1 MDILAKC
8 LFFFFSTW
16 TWQVHFNQKLRLSLP
31 VLNSFSVTTPYNLL
45 LNFPETRST
54 TNTYKHIF
62 LLILLHLSFSTVS
75 CILVALH
82 ITYRAEESNSI
93 RPFNFI
99 ADTLAVTILL
109 AVEKK
114 GGRWGGRWKREPVF
128 FISLNLEKEIRG
140 SLGHQISRASGSP
153 QTNFAFVCQKGSSV

>member
-1 MDILAKC
+1 M
-8 LFFFFSTW
+8 
-16 TWQVHFNQKLRLSLP
+16 
-31 VLNSFSVTTPYNLL
+31 
-45 LNFPETRST
+45 
-54 TNTYKHIF
+54 NTYKHTF

-82 ITYRAEESNSI
+82 ITYQAEESNSI

-114 GGRWGGRWKREPVF
+114 KVEDGEAVGK
-128 FISLNLEKEIRG
+128 G
-140 SLGHQISRASGSP
+140 SL
-153 QTNFAFVCQKGSSV
+153 FSSSALTLRKRLGEV

>member
-1 MDILAKC
+1 M
-8 LFFFFSTW
+8 
-16 TWQVHFNQKLRLSLP
+16 
-31 VLNSFSVTTPYNLL
+31 
-45 LNFPETRST
+45 
-54 TNTYKHIF
+54 NTYKHTF

-82 ITYRAEESNSI
+82 ITYQAEESNSI

-114 GGRWGGRWKREPVF
+114 KKVEDGEAVGK
-128 FISLNLEKEIRG
+128 G
-140 SLGHQISRASGSP
+140 SL
-153 QTNFAFVCQKGSSV
+153 FSSSALTLRKRLGEV